1 MVAPILDPQLVILG
15 GGIVHTNADLLL
27 EPLRRELAA
36 LSPFTPRLAVSQLGE
51 EAVLAGAV
59 ATALAT
65 AQDRLFS
72 RHEDLDRLR
81 EPRGGAAAASSTSS
95 ETRLVAAPATE
106 WSNLPPQTFTA
117 EKNRT

>member
-1 MVAPILDPQLVILG
+1 VVAPILDPQLVILG

-27 EPLRRELAA
+27 EPLRHELAA
-36 LSPFTPRLAVSQLGE
+36 LSPFAPRLAISELGE

-81 EPRGGAAAASSTSS
+81 EPRGAVAASSISSTSS
-95 ETRLVAAPATE
+95 ETRLIAAPATDR
-106 WSNLPPQTFTA
+106 SNLPRPDIRA
-117 EKNRT
+117 